1 MKQIRFTF
9 KLIGKIFLGFFLFVG
24 AYFLV
29 AGICSCIPVNT
40 DYENEK
46 GEITIAV
53 ISNGVHTDI
62 AVPVKNEISDWSSFV
77 PVSDTK
83 QADSSFQYVSFGWG
97 DKGFYIE
104 TPTWADLKAS
114 TAVKAMF
121 WMSSS
126 AMHVTWRKNLPV
138 KSASCVRLKIS
149 REKYAVLC
157 RYIRNTFDLKNNK
170 PVYIVAPSY
179 GKLDA
184 FYEAK
189 GTYNLFETC
198 NVWTG
203 NGLKEAGVRVAVW
216 TPFEK
221 SVMRQ
226 LPQAEF

>member
-1 MKQIRFTF
+1 MKQIRYTF
-9 KLIGKIFLGFFLFVG
+9 KLTGKIFLGFFLFVG
-24 AYFLV
+24 AYFIV

-40 DYENEK
+40 GSENDN

-62 AVPVKNEISDWSSFV
+62 AVPVKNEISDWSAFV

-83 QADSSFQYVSFGWG
+83 LADSTFQYVSFGWG

-104 TPTWADLKAS
+104 TPTWDDLKAS

-138 KSASCVRLKIS
+138 KSASCVRIKIS
-149 REKYAVLC
+149 REKYAALFK
-157 RYIRNTFDLKNNK
+157 YIRNTFEMRNEET
-170 PVYIVAPSY
+170 VYIPAPTY
-179 GKLDA
+179 GKHDA
-184 FYEAK
+184 YYEAK

-221 SVMRQ
+221 SVMIQ
-226 LPQAEF
+226 LPRE